1 MEYLVEVNSELCI
14 GCKAC
19 IDVCPRD
26 CFILNTEGKSEMGSH
41 LCHSCGHCIS
51 VCPEKAIKH
60 RDFDDEEYPLI
71 SDILN
76 SKMVDGEQL
85 FYLLKSVRSTRK
97 YKSKPISKEILA
109 QLVETGRFSPTG
121 HHAQNVE
128 MVIVNTSET
137 IQQLKDETAV
147 AFRGF
152 LKKIDNPF
160 FRFLGIL
167 IGKGD
172 SIRKAQGSRARLER
186 MLAGF
191 EVGTDYLF
199 HDAPVIVVF
208 HAKTNGVVPLENC
221 TIASTY
227 MRIVCEG
234 FGLGSCYIGYLVYSS
249 KYNHKIRE
257 ILNIPKENTI
267 FQVMIVGYPKH
278 KFRTFVARNP
288 AKVQWK

>member
-1 MEYLVEVNSELCI
+1 MEYLVKVNSELCI

-26 CFILNTEGKSEMGSH
+26 CFVLNAEGKSEMGSH

-51 VCPEKAIKH
+51 ICSENAIKH
-60 RDFDDEEYPLI
+60 RDINEHEYLMI
-71 SDILN
+71 SDILE
-76 SKMVDGEQL
+76 SKMKDGGQL
-85 FYLLKSVRSTRK
+85 FYLLKSIRSTRK
-97 YKSKPISKEILA
+97 YKSKSISKEILT
-109 QLVETGRFSPTG
+109 QIVETGRFSPTG

-128 MVIVNTSET
+128 MVIVESPKT

-147 AFRGF
+147 AFKGF

-160 FRFLGIL
+160 IRFLGFL
-167 IGKGD
+167 LGKGD
-172 SIRKAQGSRARLER
+172 SIRKARGSRARFVR
-186 MLAGF
+186 MLSGF
-191 EVGTDYLF
+191 AEGSDYLF
-199 HDAPVIVVF
+199 HDAPVVIVF
-208 HAKTNGVVPLENC
+208 HAKTRGVVPLENC
-221 TIASTY
+221 TIASTH
-227 MRIVCEG
+227 MRIVSEG

-278 KFRTFVARNP
+278 KYRTFVARNP